1 MMNDNDSNVMLVSC
15 AVLTAIVLT
24 VVVNLSN
31 SDYSGSNY
39 TKQETFFRLQHRPS
53 KLIK

>member
-1 MMNDNDSNVMLVSC
+1 MMNDDNSNIIVFGVVI
-15 AVLTAIVLT
+15 ATAIILT
-24 VVVNLSN
+24 VCVNMFQ
-31 SDYSGSNY
+31 SDYSGNNY